1 MVTVAIATGLTS
13 YIPMMYADN
22 LEQGLQVCR
31 LLKEIEPK
39 EVYTVVS
46 SADLSLNLEHVKDYS
61 WKEELV
67 WSIKSNSI
75 TTMVKITCTATST
88 VRMSSLYNHLTLTAS
103 LYAL

>member
-1 MVTVAIATGLTS
+1 
-13 YIPMMYADN
+13 MMYADN

-46 SADLSLNLEHVKDYS
+46 SANLSLNLEHVKDYS

-67 WSIKSNSI
+67 
-75 TTMVKITCTATST
+75 
-88 VRMSSLYNHLTLTAS
+88 
-103 LYAL
+103 

>member
-1 MVTVAIATGLTS
+1 MSLPTFFAPKSWSTIHSSIHQMDDIFYPQHINPLIYNHMVTVSIATGLTS

-22 LEQGLQVCR
+22 IEQGLQVCR

-67 WSIKSNSI
+67 
-75 TTMVKITCTATST
+75 
-88 VRMSSLYNHLTLTAS
+88 
-103 LYAL
+103 

>member
-1 MVTVAIATGLTS
+1 MVTVAIGLTS

-22 LEQGLQVCR
+22 IEQGLQVCR

-46 SADLSLNLEHVKDYS
+46 SADPSLNLEHVKDYS

-67 WSIKSNSI
+67 
-75 TTMVKITCTATST
+75 
-88 VRMSSLYNHLTLTAS
+88 
-103 LYAL
+103 